1 MKSAWSKLH
10 LTLKIGLLLFI
21 FGVGPLLI
29 LLLLDALHLV
39 EARNAVGFGI
49 LAFVSLYPS
58 LILILIGGIL
68 TFRKRRKAKLL
79 S

>member
-21 FGVGPLLI
+21 FGVGPLLL

-39 EARNAVGFGI
+39 EAGNAVGFGI
-49 LAFVSLYPS
+49 LAFFSLYPS